1 MIRYTLD
8 TNSIIALIKGKPELV
23 RHIVE
28 KNEGEIAVSSIVAHE
43 LYFGV
48 YRSQKIHENLQ
59 TLRLLLLD
67 FPILAFDQEDA
78 RVSGEIRNEL
88 ARVGTPIG
96 PYDVLIAG
104 QAKARNLT
112 VVTNNL
118 REFNRVEN
126 LEVEDWTR
134 EASAI

>member
-1 MIRYTLD
+1 MMRYILD
-8 TNSIIALIKGKPELV
+8 TNAVIVLIAGKSEALL
-23 RHIVE
+23 RHIVA
-28 KNEGEIAVSSIVAHE
+28 KNEGEIAISSIVAHK

-59 TLRLLLLD
+59 TLRLLLHD
-67 FPILAFDQEDA
+67 FSVLAFDQEDA
-78 RVSGEIRNEL
+78 RVSGEIRSEL
-88 ARVGTPIG
+88 ARIGTPIG

-118 REFNRVEN
+118 REFNRVEK
-126 LEVEDWTR
+126 LKVEDWTV
-134 EASAI
+134 